1 MIAFWSSRVPP
12 VEVYLVWPFCIAWA
26 AACLMLSGVS
36 KSGSPAPKSTTS
48 APAARKA
55 SAACMAAKV
64 DEDCIFETL
73 LDWEKGDITGQVF
86 IYFQRV
92 DELLLN
98 LALSQS
104 FL

>member
-12 VEVYLVWPFCIAWA
+12 VEVYLVWPFRIASL

-55 SAACMAAKV
+55 SAACMAASV
-64 DEDCIFETL
+64 DEDCILETL
-73 LDWEKGDITGQVF
+73 SDWEKEDITGQVF

-98 LALSQS
+98 LS

>member
-12 VEVYLVWPFCIAWA
+12 VEVYLVWPFRIASA

-48 APAARKA
+48 APAARKD
-55 SAACMAAKV
+55 SAACMAARV
-64 DEDCIFETL
+64 DEDCILETL
-73 LDWEKGDITGQVF
+73 SDWENGGITGHAF

-98 LALSQS
+98 LALSRT